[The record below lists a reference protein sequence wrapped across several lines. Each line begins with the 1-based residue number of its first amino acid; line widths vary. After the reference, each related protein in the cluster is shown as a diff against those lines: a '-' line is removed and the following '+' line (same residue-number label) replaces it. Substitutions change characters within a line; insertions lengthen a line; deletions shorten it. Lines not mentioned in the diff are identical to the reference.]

1 MSEMHK
7 TVEEW
12 ARCKPSAVCGGS
24 DAQAVNVMGLALSDI
39 RTLGAKLA
47 QAERERDELRA
58 ALEGIVSVYRDKDT
72 DAAME
77 TEIVLAEAAL
87 IATKKEG

>member
-12 ARCKPSAVCGGS
+12 ARCSPSAVCGGS

-39 RTLGAKLA
+39 RTLGAKLTT
-47 QAERERDELRA
+47 AERDLAAMRKERDELRA
-58 ALEGIVSVYRDKDT
+58 AVEKAVVESISKLNDMQKAI
-72 DAAME
+72 
-77 TEIVLAEAAL
+77 
-87 IATKKEG
+87 KEFANG